1 MGKHE
6 VRMQNQ
12 LSGRMTEI
20 NEEHIENLAF
30 SPETAAADLETA
42 AQRLEEKMQSQ
53 GIPGTR
59 ARKAKEPDPKR
70 PGIPQKLPGTPETLR
85 YP

>member
-30 SPETAAADLETA
+30 SPETAA
-42 AQRLEEKMQSQ
+42 QRLEEKMQSQ
-53 GIPGTR
+53 GISGTR